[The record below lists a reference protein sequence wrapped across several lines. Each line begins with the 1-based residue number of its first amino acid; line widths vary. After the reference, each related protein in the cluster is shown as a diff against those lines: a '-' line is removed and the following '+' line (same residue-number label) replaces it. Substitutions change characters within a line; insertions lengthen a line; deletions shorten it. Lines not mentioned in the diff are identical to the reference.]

1 MLNDGASPILN
12 LRRTDIR
19 REIVMDI
26 GLILKI
32 GGIGILVACMN
43 QMLSKAGKDDLS
55 AFVSL
60 AGVIV
65 ILVMLMGEIGTLI
78 STVRGVFGI

>member
-1 MLNDGASPILN
+1 M
-12 LRRTDIR
+12 
-19 REIVMDI
+19 EI

-43 QMLSKAGKDDLS
+43 QMLAKAGKDDLS

-60 AGVIV
+60 AGIIV
-65 ILVMLMGEIGTLI
+65 VLMMLVKSIDELLSSIRTL
-78 STVRGVFGI
+78 FGI

>member
-1 MLNDGASPILN
+1 MHNGN
-12 LRRTDIR
+12 LKKRKGRSL
-19 REIVMDI
+19 VGI
-26 GLILKI
+26 GIILKI

-65 ILVMLMGEIGTLI
+65 ILVMLMGEIMVLL
-78 STVRGVFGI
+78 STVRSIFGI

>member
-1 MLNDGASPILN
+1 MHNGN
-12 LRRTDIR
+12 LKKRKGRSL
-19 REIVMDI
+19 VGI
-26 GLILKI
+26 GIILKI

-65 ILVMLMGEIGTLI
+65 ILVMLMGEIRVLL
-78 STVRGVFGI
+78 STVRSIFGI

>member
-1 MLNDGASPILN
+1 MG
-12 LRRTDIR
+12 
-19 REIVMDI
+19 I
-26 GLILKI
+26 GIILKI

-65 ILVMLMGEIGTLI
+65 ILVMLMGEIRVLL
-78 STVRGVFGI
+78 STVRSIFGI

>member
-1 MLNDGASPILN
+1 
-12 LRRTDIR
+12 
-19 REIVMDI
+19 
-26 GLILKI
+26 
-32 GGIGILVACMN
+32 MN

-65 ILVMLMGEIGTLI
+65 ILVMLMGEIRVLL
-78 STVRGVFGI
+78 STVRSIFGI

>member
-1 MLNDGASPILN
+1 M
-12 LRRTDIR
+12 
-19 REIVMDI
+19 EI

-43 QMLSKAGKDDLS
+43 QMLAKAGKDDLS

-60 AGVIV
+60 AGIIV
-65 ILVMLMGEIGTLI
+65 ILVMLMGEVRVLL
-78 STVRGVFGI
+78 STVRSVFGI

>member
-1 MLNDGASPILN
+1 M
-12 LRRTDIR
+12 
-19 REIVMDI
+19 EI

-60 AGVIV
+60 AGVVV
-65 ILVMLMGEIGTLI
+65 ILLVLMGEIRILL
-78 STVRGVFGI
+78 STVRSVFGI

>member
-1 MLNDGASPILN
+1 M
-12 LRRTDIR
+12 
-19 REIVMDI
+19 EI

-55 AFVSL
+55 SFVSM
-60 AGVIV
+60 AGIII
-65 ILVMLMGEIGTLI
+65 ILVMLMGEIRILLA
-78 STVRGVFGI
+78 TVRSVFGI